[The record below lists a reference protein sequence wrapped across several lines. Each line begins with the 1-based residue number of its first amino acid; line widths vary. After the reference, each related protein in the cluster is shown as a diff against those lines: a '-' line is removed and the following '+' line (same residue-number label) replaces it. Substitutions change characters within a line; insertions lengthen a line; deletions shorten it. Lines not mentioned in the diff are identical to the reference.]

1 MSAHAPIHEIGE
13 RHMLPEG
20 TTFNDVTET
29 VARITET
36 KAPRGWWILFF
47 PSLGLLGLMVACI
60 GYLVTMGVGVWGNNA
75 PAYWAWDITNFV

>member
-47 PSLGLLGLMVACI
+47 PSLGLLGR
-60 GYLVTMGVGVWGNNA
+60 A
-75 PAYWAWDITNFV
+75 PHRRPRSRAGDAGGAAAWLETLRILLHCS